1 MLFLKDHALVTGNN
15 LEQSIFEGNVSKLA
29 HSPQTT
35 KHSIHFIIK
44 STLAKRKSRSQFLFV
59 SIYITVNRNR
69 FSPFWI
75 YRQRYELN
83 VVPIQLSKH
92 SILCKLKHFLHGLW

>member
-44 STLAKRKSRSQFLFV
+44 STLAKEKQKSVSLRKH
-59 SIYITVNRNR
+59 IYHC
-69 FSPFWI
+69 
-75 YRQRYELN
+75 Q
-83 VVPIQLSKH
+83 
-92 SILCKLKHFLHGLW
+92 